1 MEKKSEV
8 RSPIVWEEWEGI
20 IRYSITLSS
29 DKNNIVMVREINKDG
44 KYLKIAWNITKRSDG
59 RIIVTS
65 SVERRGW
72 SSILDGSEVF
82 MRFEYIPVKLPISF
96 TIDDLFDPEYLD
108 AELNDWGVRRVMKY
122 ILQQIAYNVQKNLLI
137 DVL

>member
-1 MEKKSEV
+1 
-8 RSPIVWEEWEGI
+8 
-20 IRYSITLSS
+20 
-29 DKNNIVMVREINKDG
+29 
-44 KYLKIAWNITKRSDG
+44 
-59 RIIVTS
+59 
-65 SVERRGW
+65 
-72 SSILDGSEVF
+72 